1 MEKQNTKPGWLV
13 CYFKPLKQIKVNLED
28 RSYCIKIGENIT
40 NELFKLNL
48 NCDFVIISCAILQKT
63 LRPIKEHFK
72 KNNIRYSTVYL
83 EEGEKAKSLSVF
95 SSVLNKLFKFEK
107 QKKICLL
114 AVGGG
119 VIGDIVGFVASVYK
133 RGIPYLQIP
142 TTLLASVDSSVGGKT
157 AIDLPWGKNLIGSFY
172 QPKLVLIDI
181 LNLKT
186 LPLREIKSGLAEV
199 VKYGVIISPP
209 LFQYLEKN
217 YSRILTLNSASL
229 EKIILECVKIKT
241 KLVEADEKDTH
252 RKRIILNC
260 GHTIA
265 HSIETTFDYSNIY
278 NHGEA
283 VALGLLI
290 EAEISYHLNYIS
302 REDVERIK
310 ALLLKIGLPTK
321 IKKVSLSKLFAAM
334 RFDKK
339 FTSGKNKFALPSG
352 IGSVKIVEEVP
363 REIIKKALRCYEL

>member
-1 MEKQNTKPGWLV
+1 M
-13 CYFKPLKQIKVNLED
+13 KQIKVNLKD
-28 RSYCIKIGENIT
+28 RSYYIKIGENIT
-40 NELFKLNL
+40 DEFFKLNL
-48 NCDFVIISCAILQKT
+48 NCDFVIISHSILQKA
-63 LRPIKEHFK
+63 LYPIKEHFK
-72 KNNIRYSTVYL
+72 KNNIRHQTIYL
-83 EEGEKAKSLSVF
+83 SEGEKAKTLSVF
-95 SSVLNKLFKFEK
+95 SHLLNKLFKFEK

-133 RGIPYLQIP
+133 RGVPYLQIP
-142 TTLLASVDSSVGGKT
+142 TTLLASVDSSIGGKT
-157 AIDLPWGKNLIGSFY
+157 AIDLPYGKNLIGSFY

-199 VKYGVIISPP
+199 VKYGIIISPS

-217 YSRILTLNSASL
+217 YPKILNLEPISL
-229 EKIILECVKIKT
+229 EKIIFECAKIKT
-241 KLVEADEKDTH
+241 KLVEEDEKDAKE
-252 RKRIILNC
+252 KRIILNC

-265 HSIETTFDYSNIY
+265 HSIETAFDYSNIY

-290 EAEISYHLNYIS
+290 EAEISFHLNYIS
-302 REDVERIK
+302 REDIERIR

-339 FTSGKNKFALPSG
+339 FTEGLNKFALPSG
-352 IGSVKIVEEVP
+352 IGSVKIVEGIP
-363 REIIKKALRCYEL
+363 REIIKKAIGCYEL